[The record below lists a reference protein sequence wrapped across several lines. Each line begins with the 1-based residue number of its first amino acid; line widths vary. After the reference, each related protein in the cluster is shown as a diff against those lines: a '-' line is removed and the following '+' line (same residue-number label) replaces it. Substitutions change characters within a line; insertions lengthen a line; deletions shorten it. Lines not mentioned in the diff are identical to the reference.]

1 MSGLSGVLVIDKPA
15 GISSAKVVAI
25 VKRRC
30 GGAKVGHAG
39 TLDPLATGVLVL
51 AIGSATKQASTLM
64 EGEKGYET
72 QIDLSAFTTTDD
84 TEGPRTEVPVAA
96 PPTREQIERALDA
109 FRGTFMQAPP
119 AFSAVKIDGRRAYDI
134 ARSSA
139 RAAAEVA
146 ASGATD
152 AGADGGTSHGADLAL
167 PAPTARPVTT
177 HAVEIH
183 SYEWPMLR
191 LAIRS
196 AKGFYV
202 RSLARDLGRALGTGG
217 HCASIRRTR
226 VGPYTLAQARMID
239 ALPPKLAA
247 ADLLTTPAA
256 S

>member
-1 MSGLSGVLVIDKPA
+1 MRDSLFRMSGLSGVLVIDKPA

-30 GGAKVGHAG
+30 GSAKVGHAG

-51 AIGSATKQASTLM
+51 AIGSATKQASALM

-84 TEGPRTEVPVAA
+84 TEGPRTEVAVTT

-119 AFSAVKIDGRRAYDI
+119 AFSAVKIQGRRAYDI

-139 RAAAEVA
+139 RAAADPASA
-146 ASGATD
+146 AGVD
-152 AGADGGTSHGADLAL
+152 TSL
-167 PAPTARPVTT
+167 PAPAARPVTT

-183 SYEWPMLR
+183 SYEWPMLC

-226 VGPYTLAQARMID
+226 VGPYTLAHARMID
-239 ALPPKLAA
+239 ALPPKLGAT
-247 ADLLTTPAA
+247 DLLTTPAA

>member
-84 TEGPRTEVPVAA
+84 TEGPRTEVPVSA

-134 ARSSA
+134 ARSNA
-139 RAAAEVA
+139 RAAADPASA
-146 ASGATD
+146 AGVD
-152 AGADGGTSHGADLAL
+152 TSL

-177 HAVEIH
+177 HAIEIH
-183 SYEWPMLR
+183 SYEWPMLC

-226 VGPYTLAQARMID
+226 VGQHSLADCMPWS
-239 ALPPKLAA
+239 ALTQCA
-247 ADLLTTPAA
+247 TPAQVRPFLIDRSA
-256 S
+256 

>member
-51 AIGSATKQASTLM
+51 AIGSATKQASALM

-72 QIDLSAFTTTDD
+72 EIDLSAFTTTDD
-84 TEGPRTEVPVAA
+84 TEGPRTEVAVAT
-96 PPTREQIERALDA
+96 PPTREQIDRALDA

-134 ARSSA
+134 ARSNA
-139 RAAAEVA
+139 RAAADPASA
-146 ASGATD
+146 AGVDIS
-152 AGADGGTSHGADLAL
+152 L

-177 HAVEIH
+177 
-183 SYEWPMLR
+183 
-191 LAIRS
+191 
-196 AKGFYV
+196 
-202 RSLARDLGRALGTGG
+202 
-217 HCASIRRTR
+217 
-226 VGPYTLAQARMID
+226 
-239 ALPPKLAA
+239 
-247 ADLLTTPAA
+247 
-256 S
+256 

>member
-51 AIGSATKQASTLM
+51 AIGSATKQASALM

-72 QIDLSAFTTTDD
+72 EIDLSAFTTTDD
-84 TEGPRTEVPVAA
+84 TEGPRTEVAVAL
-96 PPTREQIERALDA
+96 PPTRERIERALDA

-139 RAAAEVA
+139 RAAADPASA
-146 ASGATD
+146 AGVDIS
-152 AGADGGTSHGADLAL
+152 L

-183 SYEWPMLR
+183 SYEWPMLC

-226 VGPYTLAQARMID
+226 VGPYTLAHARMID
-239 ALPPKLAA
+239 ALPPRLSSD
-247 ADLLTTPAA
+247 DLIRLT
-256 S
+256 

>member
-1 MSGLSGVLVIDKPA
+1 MSSLSGVLVIDKPA

-51 AIGSATKQASTLM
+51 AIGTATKRASALM

-72 QIDLSAFTTTDD
+72 EIDLSAFTTTDD
-84 TEGPRTEVPVAA
+84 AEGPRTEVAVAM
-96 PPTREQIERALDA
+96 PPTREQIERVLDA
-109 FRGTFMQAPP
+109 FRGTFLQAPP
-119 AFSAVKIDGRRAYDI
+119 AFSAVKIQGRRAYDI
-134 ARSSA
+134 AR
-139 RAAAEVA
+139 E
-146 ASGATD
+146 GA
-152 AGADGGTSHGADLAL
+152 AL

-183 SYEWPMLR
+183 SYEWPLLR

-202 RSLARDLGRALGTGG
+202 RSLARDLGRALCTGG
-217 HCASIRRTR
+217 FCASIRRTR
-226 VGPYTLAQARMID
+226 VGPYTLAHARTID
-239 ALPPKLAA
+239 ALPQRLSPS
-247 ADLLTTPAA
+247 DLLTTPVT

>member
-119 AFSAVKIDGRRAYDI
+119 AFSAVKIQGRRAYDI
-134 ARSSA
+134 ARSNA

-146 ASGATD
+146 ASGAAETH
-152 AGADGGTSHGADLAL
+152 ANGASNGVDLAL

-183 SYEWPMLR
+183 SYDWPMLC

-226 VGPYTLAQARMID
+226 VGPYTLAHARMID

>member
-1 MSGLSGVLVIDKPA
+1 MSSLSGVLVIDKPA

-51 AIGSATKQASTLM
+51 AIGSATKQASALM

-72 QIDLSAFTTTDD
+72 EIDLSAFTTTDD
-84 TEGPRTEVPVAA
+84 AEGPRTEVTVPA
-96 PPTREQIERALDA
+96 PPTREQVERALDA

-119 AFSAVKIDGRRAYDI
+119 AFSAVKIQGRRAYDI
-134 ARSSA
+134 AREGM
-139 RAAAEVA
+139 RAASADVQ
-146 ASGATD
+146 
-152 AGADGGTSHGADLAL
+152 AGASAPAGTAV

-217 HCASIRRTR
+217 FCASIRRTR
-226 VGPYTLAQARMID
+226 VGPYTLAHAKSID

-247 ADLLTTPAA
+247 TELLTTPAYPD
-256 S
+256 

>member
-51 AIGSATKQASTLM
+51 AIGSATKQASALM

-72 QIDLSAFTTTDD
+72 EIDLSAFTTTDD
-84 TEGPRTEVPVAA
+84 AEGPRTEVTVAT
-96 PPTREQIERALDA
+96 PPTRAQVERALDA

-134 ARSSA
+134 AR
-139 RAAAEVA
+139 E
-146 ASGATD
+146 GI
-152 AGADGGTSHGADLAL
+152 AL
-167 PAPTARPVTT
+167 PAPAARPVIT
-177 HAVEIH
+177 HALEIH
-183 SYEWPMLR
+183 SYEWPLLR

-217 HCASIRRTR
+217 FCASIRRTR
-226 VGPYTLAQARMID
+226 VGPYTLAHAKTID
-239 ALPPKLAA
+239 ALPPRLAA
-247 ADLLTTPAA
+247 TDLLTTQAA

>member
-1 MSGLSGVLVIDKPA
+1 MRDSLFRMSGLSGVLVIDKPA

-51 AIGSATKQASTLM
+51 AIGSATKQASALM

-84 TEGPRTEVPVAA
+84 TEGPRTEVAVAT
-96 PPTREQIERALDA
+96 PPAREQIERALDA

-134 ARSSA
+134 AR
-139 RAAAEVA
+139 
-146 ASGATD
+146 
-152 AGADGGTSHGADLAL
+152 GGDTL

-183 SYEWPMLR
+183 SYEWPMLC

-226 VGPYTLAQARMID
+226 VGPYTLTQARMID
-239 ALPPKLAA
+239 ALPPRLGAT
-247 ADLLTTPAA
+247 DLLTTPAA